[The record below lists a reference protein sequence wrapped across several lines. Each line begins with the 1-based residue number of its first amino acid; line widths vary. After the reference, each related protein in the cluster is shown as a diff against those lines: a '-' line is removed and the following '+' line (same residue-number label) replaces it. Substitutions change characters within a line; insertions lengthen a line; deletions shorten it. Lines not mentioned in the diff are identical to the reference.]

1 MFTKNSRAL
10 GLRNGQLGT
19 IERVDTATNRLKAK
33 LDNGKSVNISLSE
46 YEHIKLGYAV
56 TTHKSQGMTAKNTYI
71 LVGGAMQDKEMSY
84 VQVSRAKGKT
94 QIFTDKTEAGENLTA
109 LLRKMG
115 KSRQKD
121 LASDLLEKGDLLA
134 INKAMHIQR

>member
-1 MFTKNSRAL
+1 
-10 GLRNGQLGT
+10 
-19 IERVDTATNRLKAK
+19 
-33 LDNGKSVNISLSE
+33 
-46 YEHIKLGYAV
+46 
-56 TTHKSQGMTAKNTYI
+56 
-71 LVGGAMQDKEMSY
+71 MQDKEMSY